1 MVEKRDYYEVLGIDK
16 GATDKE
22 IKKAYRKL
30 AKQYH
35 PDVVEEDKKDE
46 ASEKFKEISEAYAV
60 LSDED
65 KRRRYDQYGHAGM
78 DGYSTEDIFRNANF
92 EGFEDI
98 FQGFGGGG
106 IEDIFEMFG
115 FGGFGG
121 GRPRSSRRGPQRG
134 SDIYSRVT
142 ISLEEASMGVEK
154 EITIKHDV
162 ECPHCHGERAEPGSD
177 VETCPHCGG
186 TGQVKQVRS
195 SLFGQVVSYGE
206 CRNCRGTGKIIKE
219 PCSKC
224 RGRGTVKE
232 EKTISVK
239 IPAGVEDG
247 NRLRISGEG
256 NAGEKGAIPGNLYV
270 EINIQKHLDFQR
282 DGSNL
287 YYEKQIS
294 FVQAS
299 LGDTVDIPT
308 INGEVELKIPAGT
321 QSGSVFRLRGK
332 GMPVMQ
338 RDIKG
343 NLYVTVTVVVP
354 QKLNKEQQK
363 LLRKFAEISGEEISK
378 IKKGFFDKVKD
389 AMSK

>member
-1 MVEKRDYYEVLGIDK
+1 MVEKRDYYEVLGIEK

-35 PDVVEEDKKDE
+35 PDVVEEDKKEE

-65 KRRRYDQYGHAGM
+65 KRQRYDQFGHAGM

-98 FQGFGGGG
+98 FQSFGGGG

-142 ISLEEASMGVEK
+142 ITLEEAATGVEK
-154 EITIKHDV
+154 EITIKHNV
-162 ECPHCHGERAEPGSD
+162 ECPHCNGERAEPGSP
-177 VETCPHCGG
+177 VETCPTCGG

-195 SLFGQVVSYGE
+195 SLFGQVVSFGE
-206 CRNCRGTGKIIKE
+206 CRNCRGTGKIIQE
-219 PCSKC
+219 PCSNC

-232 EKTISVK
+232 EKTISIK

-256 NAGEKGAIPGNLYV
+256 DAGEKGAIPGNLYV

-321 QSGSVFRLRGK
+321 QSGSVFRLKNK
-332 GMPVMQ
+332 GMPIM
-338 RDIKG
+338 RREMCG
-343 NLYVTVTVVVP
+343 NLYVTITVVVP
-354 QKLNKEQQK
+354 QKLNDKQKALLKE
-363 LLRKFAEISGEEISK
+363 FADISGEEISQY
-378 IKKGFFDKVKD
+378 KKGFFDKVKD
-389 AMSK
+389 AMGK

>member
-35 PDVVEEDKKDE
+35 PDVVEEDKKEE

-363 LLRKFAEISGEEISK
+363 LLRKFAEISGEEISE

-389 AMSK
+389 AMGK

>member
-363 LLRKFAEISGEEISK
+363 LLRKFAEISGEEISE

-389 AMSK
+389 AMGK

>member
-142 ISLEEASMGVEK
+142 ISLEEASIGVEK

-363 LLRKFAEISGEEISK
+363 LLRKFAEISGEEISE

-389 AMSK
+389 AMGK